1 MKASLVFLAAMDLM
15 KLLLLAS
22 YAFQAFG
29 NILSLSGAFPYAFAS
44 LAFFFSLALSRFLR
58 RKNMRI
64 AWFALI
70 ELAAFAFSFAAIYSS
85 FLGDGFDLTA
95 ILPQNDGNSA
105 SYLFMLTIIAAFW
118 LRAAWLEA
126 QKADHEFCA
135 ARFDEGI
142 ALLLAA
148 FLLTAL
154 THVENPFPS
163 RLVIPF
169 FLFGILALGMSK
181 SEGANRG
188 GLSPKSRRAMVASVA
203 VIFVLAG
210 AGILLLVPA
219 LTEPA
224 RQAVAALKR
233 ASVPVLRMILDIL
246 QWLFRERRAK
256 FGALRQDGDAISPN
270 PSPAMDEQPANP
282 VVMWIVMGVMGL
294 FALSLLGFL
303 IVQLLRLL
311 ASRTKKVTDDPG
323 SRSIFSWL
331 KAFFHALAGVISRIG
346 GFIARNLRRSGYGS
360 AALAM
365 YARLLAVGRFAG
377 LPRKPCETAREYSLR
392 LAATFPA
399 SAGQAAFI
407 AETVEREVYGGLAV
421 DAPSA
426 ARFASLRPQITRRAF
441 LAERLRL
448 SLRNLKPRR

>member
-22 YAFQAFG
+22 YAFLAFG
-29 NILSLSGAFPYAFAS
+29 SILSSSGAFPYAFAS
-44 LAFFFSLALSRFLR
+44 LAFFFSLAFSRFLR
-58 RKNMRI
+58 RKNLRV
-64 AWFALI
+64 AWFAFF
-70 ELAAFAFSFAAIYSS
+70 ELAAFALSFAAIYAS
-85 FLGDGFDLTA
+85 FRGEGFDFA
-95 ILPQNDGNSA
+95 VIWPRNDGDLA
-105 SYLFMLTIIAAFW
+105 SCLFMLTIVAAFW
-118 LRAAWLEA
+118 LRAAWLESR
-126 QKADHEFCA
+126 KADHEFCV

-148 FLLTAL
+148 FFLTAL
-154 THVENPFPS
+154 IHVENPFPS
-163 RLVIPF
+163 RLVIPY
-169 FLFGILALGMSK
+169 FLFGILALGMAK

-233 ASVPVLRMILDIL
+233 ASVPVLRMLLAFL
-246 QWLFRERRAK
+246 QWLFRERGAK
-256 FGALRQDGDAISPN
+256 SGAPLRDGDAKFPI
-270 PSPAMDEQPANP
+270 PSPEMNEQPANA
-282 VVMWIVMGVMGL
+282 VVMWIVLGVMGL
-294 FALSLLGFL
+294 FALLLLAVL

-311 ASRTKKVTDDPG
+311 ASRTKKVADDSG
-323 SRSIFSWL
+323 SRSLFSWL
-331 KAFFHALAGVISRIG
+331 KSFFHALAGIISRMS
-346 GFIARNLRRSGYGS
+346 GFIARNLRRSVYGS

-365 YARLLAVGRFAG
+365 YARLLAGGRFAG
-377 LPRKPCETAREYSLR
+377 LPRKSCETAREYSLR

-407 AETVEREVYGGLAV
+407 VETVEREVYGGLAA

-426 ARFASLRPQITRRAF
+426 ARLAALRPKITRRAF

-448 SLRNLKPRR
+448 FLRNLKSRR

>member
-29 NILSLSGAFPYAFAS
+29 NILSLSGAFSYAFAS

-64 AWFALI
+64 VWFALI

-85 FLGDGFDLTA
+85 FQGAGLDLVA
-95 ILPQNDGNSA
+95 LLPRNDGDSA
-105 SYLFMLTIIAAFW
+105 SYLFVLTIIAAFW

-331 KAFFHALAGVISRIG
+331 KAFFHALAGVILRIG
-346 GFIARNLRRSGYGS
+346 GFIARQLSRSGYGS
-360 AALAM
+360 ATLAM
-365 YARLLAVGRFAG
+365 YTRLLSVGRFAG

-407 AETVEREVYGGLAV
+407 TETVEREVYGGLAV

-426 ARFASLRPQITRRAF
+426 ARLASLRPQITRRAF